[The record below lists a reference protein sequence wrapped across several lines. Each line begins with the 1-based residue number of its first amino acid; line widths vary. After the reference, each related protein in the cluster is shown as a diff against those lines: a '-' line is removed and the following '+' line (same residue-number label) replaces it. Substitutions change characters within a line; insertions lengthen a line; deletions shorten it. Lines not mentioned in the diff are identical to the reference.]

1 MLEERMID
9 LKRELIE
16 YSTLVQE
23 MIRECIHGLLERKR
37 EPLTDVIE
45 RHEPKANDYEI
56 ALDERCTTMIAQ
68 FQPRAK
74 DLRTILMVF
83 RIGNDLE
90 RMGDHAVN
98 IAERALYLIERPE
111 VKQLIDIPRMADEV
125 TAMVRDS
132 LAAFVEQD
140 AALARSVC
148 ERDNVVDGLE
158 DQVRREL
165 LTHML
170 ADPGTIERALRLAD
184 IAKNLERIADLS
196 TNIGEDVIF
205 MVEGRVIKHHR
216 DERESPPTRPGAG

>member
-1 MLEERMID
+1 MTD
-9 LKRELIE
+9 LKRELVE

-23 MIRECIHGLLERKR
+23 MIRESIRGLLDRRK
-37 EPLTDVIE
+37 ELLTDVIE
-45 RHEPKANDYEI
+45 RHEPRANDYEI

-98 IAERALYLIERPE
+98 IAEASLYLIERPE
-111 VKQLIDIPRMADEV
+111 VKKLIDIPRMADEV

-132 LAAFVEQD
+132 LAAFVGQD
-140 AALARSVC
+140 VALARGVC
-148 ERDNVVDGLE
+148 ERDSVVDGLE

-170 ADPGTIERALRLAD
+170 ADPGTIERSLRLAD
-184 IAKNLERIADLS
+184 IAKNFERIADLS

-216 DERESPPTRPGAG
+216 NERQPTAPPDSTD